1 MGYIYYMSEHQSG
14 IVEAKELGELSP
26 EVQRILSH
34 FELPGHE
41 LNIKGSAK
49 YKHLRY
55 KSDYD
60 LVIALKKS
68 EVPASRFFE
77 DVAGVLHRIERNKD
91 IYFIELKLETKDG
104 EKKRLTPRQ
113 EIRMTWVE
121 RDYEKLAFAKI
132 DTVARIENK
141 FYEVSCRYNFR
152 EHGMQKHEVIREL
165 EEDAEKLESE
175 GNYYKVLK
183 RLFSIYVRE
192 SNQSKLEYLAKV
204 FNSPLGA
211 SYEKICNLKA
221 MELVHQNYKDKG
233 TARRI
238 SEGIRLTGETFRVGS
253 INKHIKRL
261 QGELNDEALKH
272 LNALATT

>member
-1 MGYIYYMSEHQSG
+1 MSEHQSG

-34 FELPGHE
+34 FERPGHE

-68 EVPASRFFE
+68 GVPASRFFE
-77 DVAGVLHRIERNKD
+77 DVAGVLHRIERNRD
-91 IYFIELKLETKDG
+91 MYFIELKLETTDG

-152 EHGMQKHEVIREL
+152 EANMEKHEVIREL
-165 EEDAEKLESE
+165 EEDAEELESE

-183 RLFSIYVRE
+183 RLFSIYVLE
-192 SNQSKLEYLAKV
+192 SNQNKLQYLTSV

-211 SYEKICNLKA
+211 SYEKICNMKA
-221 MELVHQNYKDKG
+221 MELLHHNYNDKG
-233 TARRI
+233 TLQKINQNIKLLGENFRI
-238 SEGIRLTGETFRVGS
+238 TS
-253 INKHIKRL
+253 IKRYIHKY
-261 QGELNDEALKH
+261 QKELNTTALKH
-272 LNALATT
+272 LQELRNV

>member
-1 MGYIYYMSEHQSG
+1 MSDFLET
-14 IVEAKELGELSP
+14 EELGKLSP
-26 EVQRILSH
+26 EVQKVLTL
-34 FELPGHE
+34 FELPGAK
-41 LNIKGSAK
+41 LRITGSAR
-49 YKHLRY
+49 YKHLQY

-60 LVIALKKS
+60 LVIALSKS

-77 DVAGVLHRIERNKD
+77 GIAGILHRIERNKD

-152 EHGMQKHEVIREL
+152 EANMEKHEVIREL
-165 EEDAEKLESE
+165 EEDAEELESE
-175 GNYYKVLK
+175 GTYYKVLK
-183 RLFSIYVRE
+183 RLFSIYVLE
-192 SNQSKLEYLAKV
+192 SNQNKLQYLTDV

-211 SYEKICNLKA
+211 SYEKICNMKA
-221 MELVHQNYKDKG
+221 MELLHHNYNDKG
-233 TARRI
+233 TLQKINQNIKLLGENFRI
-238 SEGIRLTGETFRVGS
+238 TS
-253 INKHIKRL
+253 IKRYIHKY
-261 QGELNDEALKH
+261 QKELNATALKH
-272 LNALATT
+272 LQEMLSGTP